1 MLFCTCILIRVFCHS
16 RIAIWDIN
24 KSCTYRILSI
34 SAIEKRDT
42 RKNLVSFFMP
52 CDRRVPGAAAPT
64 AAGGRRRKVM
74 QARNR
79 EFRRL
84 NAERESG
91 RPDFE
96 VGKAGSNPV
105 SAIEKRDTRKNLVS
119 FFYALRLKKRCFTP
133 IGRRC
138 AKIKPD
144 EIWDSPV

>member
-1 MLFCTCILIRVFCHS
+1 MTAHLSKGCLLLFYVRGYH
-16 RIAIWDIN
+16 RDIN
-24 KSCTYRILSI
+24 KSCTYRILSV
-34 SAIEKRDT
+34 SAIKKRDT
-42 RKNLVSFFMP
+42 RENLVSFFMP

-105 SAIEKRDTRKNLVS
+105 SASEKGIQEKILYLRVS
-119 FFYALRLKKRCFTP
+119 TKSTP
-133 IGRRC
+133 
-138 AKIKPD
+138 
-144 EIWDSPV
+144 

>member
-1 MLFCTCILIRVFCHS
+1 
-16 RIAIWDIN
+16 
-24 KSCTYRILSI
+24 
-34 SAIEKRDT
+34 
-42 RKNLVSFFMP
+42 MP

-79 EFRRL
+79 EFRRQ

-105 SAIEKRDTRKNLVS
+105 SASEKGIQEKNLVS
-119 FFYALRLKKRCFTP
+119 FFVLCDRRVPGAAAPTAAG
-133 IGRRC
+133 GRRRKVMQ
-138 AKIKPD
+138 ARNREFRRQNAERESGRPDFEVGKAGSNPVSASEKGIQEKILYLRVSTKSTP
-144 EIWDSPV
+144 

>member
-1 MLFCTCILIRVFCHS
+1 MSLEGQVH
-16 RIAIWDIN
+16 IAEWSSSVARRAHN
-24 KSCTYRILSI
+24 PEVAGSNPV

-105 SAIEKRDTRKNLVS
+105 SASEKEIQEKILYLRVS
-119 FFYALRLKKRCFTP
+119 TKSTP
-133 IGRRC
+133 
-138 AKIKPD
+138 
-144 EIWDSPV
+144 

>member
-1 MLFCTCILIRVFCHS
+1 
-16 RIAIWDIN
+16 
-24 KSCTYRILSI
+24 
-34 SAIEKRDT
+34 
-42 RKNLVSFFMP
+42 MP

-79 EFRRL
+79 EFRGQ

-105 SAIEKRDTRKNLVS
+105 SAIKKRDTRENLVS
-119 FFYALRLKKRCFTP
+119 FFYALRPTGFYRFRNWKK
-133 IGRRC
+133 
-138 AKIKPD
+138 
-144 EIWDSPV
+144 ENQ

>member
-1 MLFCTCILIRVFCHS
+1 
-16 RIAIWDIN
+16 
-24 KSCTYRILSI
+24 
-34 SAIEKRDT
+34 
-42 RKNLVSFFMP
+42 MP

-105 SAIEKRDTRKNLVS
+105 SAIKKEIQEKILYL

-138 AKIKPD
+138 AKIKLD
-144 EIWDSPV
+144 ENMGFARL

>member
-1 MLFCTCILIRVFCHS
+1 
-16 RIAIWDIN
+16 
-24 KSCTYRILSI
+24 
-34 SAIEKRDT
+34 
-42 RKNLVSFFMP
+42 
-52 CDRRVPGAAAPT
+52 
-64 AAGGRRRKVM
+64 M

-79 EFRRL
+79 EFRRQ

-105 SAIEKRDTRKNLVS
+105 SAIEKKDTRKNLVS
-119 FFYALRLKKRCFTP
+119 FFYALRPKKRCFTP

-144 EIWDSPV
+144 DLNILNTTTFLKYSDAIDSLFHTRTVLCESDSDC